1 MIKKFNSLK
10 KEIEEDI
17 WKWKDIT
24 CLRMGRINIV
34 KLAILPK
41 VIFRFKAIPIKI
53 PTQLF
58 TEIEGAMLIFKWENK
73 NPG

>member
-1 MIKKFNSLK
+1 
-10 KEIEEDI
+10 
-17 WKWKDIT
+17 
-24 CLRMGRINIV
+24 MGRINIV

-41 VIFRFKAIPIKI
+41 VIYRFKAIPIKT